1 VRVYEFEGKQLFAR
15 AGLPVPRQ
23 VAVVRSLAEADALVT
38 SGPVMVKAQV
48 LVGGRGK
55 AGGVAKARTQEE
67 ARTAARRILGMDL
80 KGYAVQAV
88 LVEEALEFGGAC
100 YLGIIDSPAS
110 GNLVVMASASGGV
123 DIEEVAVQRPE
134 AILRVELDDNPET
147 LPADVAARI
156 GAFLAHDL
164 GTDTA
169 MGARLADLV
178 TGLYRLYQE
187 YDCRVLEINPLLI
200 TSAGPVAA
208 DAKMVLDDNALFR
221 QGDLLAFLGI
231 TSKRHDVS
239 EPTARECRAAQA
251 GFTYVDLLPE
261 DAAREPGKVY
271 VGLVPGGAGY
281 GIFSIDEVR
290 NVGDRVL
297 GGRAVPL
304 NFMDSGGGPTRKAV
318 AEMFALLMD
327 HPLCDLIITSRFGGI
342 SSCDTFIRGLVDCLR
357 DRRAKG
363 LCVVPVHGRMVGT
376 DLPSARA
383 FLEKARQETPEP
395 LACLTMVV
403 GNQKI
408 MADVI
413 RDGLETF
420 AARGQEVRS

>member
-1 VRVYEFEGKQLFAR
+1 MRIYEFEGKQVFAR
-15 AGLPVPRQ
+15 AGLAVPRE
-23 VAVVRSLAEADALVT
+23 VAVIRSPDEADALEV

-55 AGGVAKARTQEE
+55 AGGVVRARSGEE
-67 ARTAARRILGMDL
+67 ARAAVRRILGMDL
-80 KGYAVQAV
+80 KGYPVQAV
-88 LVEEALEFGGAC
+88 LVEEALEFTGAC
-100 YLGIIDSPAS
+100 YLGIIDNPAT

-123 DIEEVAVQRPE
+123 DIEEVALSRPE
-134 AILRVELDDNPET
+134 AILRVELEDNPDR
-147 LPADVAARI
+147 LPPEIAERI
-156 GAFLAHDL
+156 GAFLARDL
-164 GTDTA
+164 GE
-169 MGARLADLV
+169 GAALAAALADMAA
-178 TGLYRLYQE
+178 GLYALYE
-187 YDCRVLEINPLLI
+187 AHDCRILEINPLLV
-200 TSAGPVAA
+200 TPSGPVAA

-231 TSKRHDVS
+231 ASRRHDVS
-239 EPTARECRAAQA
+239 EPTARERRAAQA
-251 GFTYVDLLPE
+251 GFAYLDLLPE
-261 DAAREPGKVY
+261 DARREPGRIY

-297 GGRAVPL
+297 GGRVTPL

-327 HPLCDLIITSRFGGI
+327 HPLCDLVITSRFGGI

-363 LCVVPVHGRMVGT
+363 MRVVPVHGRMVGT

-395 LACLTMVV
+395 LADLTMVV

-408 MADVI
+408 MAEVI
-413 RDGLETF
+413 RDGLE
-420 AARGQEVRS
+420 AWVARQEVHA